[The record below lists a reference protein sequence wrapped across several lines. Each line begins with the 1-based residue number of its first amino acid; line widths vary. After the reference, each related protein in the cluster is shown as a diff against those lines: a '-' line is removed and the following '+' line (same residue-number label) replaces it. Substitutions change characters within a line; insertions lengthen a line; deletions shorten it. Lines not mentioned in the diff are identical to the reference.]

1 MKPEPALA
9 APRHRGFTLIE
20 VLVALAIVAFGL
32 IAVFGQLN
40 QSVTA
45 ANYLRNKTLAHW
57 VAMNRLAELRLSG
70 AFPASGTSSDEY
82 PMANMNWRYEEKFSE
97 TQVASLRRVDITVA
111 LEADPDRPLATVAAF
126 LGRPQPAPTSGGPG
140 WGAIDPNAPEEPAPE
155 ASTAPTPKP
164 GPETPPV
171 PTPQPPGVP
180 KPPPAEP
187 SE

>member
-1 MKPEPALA
+1 MKPEPGRD
-9 APRHRGFTLIE
+9 APAERGFTLIE

-70 AFPASGTSSDEY
+70 AFPADGTSSDEY
-82 PMANMNWRYEEKFSE
+82 PMANLNWRYEEKFSE
-97 TQVASLRRVDITVA
+97 TQVASLRRVDISVA
-111 LEADPDRPLATVAAF
+111 LEDDPDRPLATVAGF
-126 LGRPQPAPTSGGPG
+126 LGRPQPGAASGSPG

-155 ASTAPTPKP
+155 PSAGPNSKP
-164 GPETPPV
+164 GPETPQV
-171 PTPQPPGVP
+171 PPAPPPGTPQAPEDG
-180 KPPPAEP
+180 